1 MGSTTVLITVL
12 ATGGAAAMLARW
24 LRSVANAESAWL
36 RSGLQVLLAALGGAG
51 AAALATGWAELVGFA
66 ALALGGALLVTIDLA
81 VHRLPDIIVG
91 PLYLILLVALT
102 AAAAGNNDWARLGR
116 AAVAGGVVIAVYALL
131 ALIRSDFGLGD
142 VKLSGLLGI
151 FLGWLGWSQVV
162 SGTLA
167 GFVLNGVFAAILLL
181 IRRANLR
188 TAIAFG
194 PWMVAGAAAGAA
206 WGPALFA

>member
-1 MGSTTVLITVL
+1 MGSSTLLITVL
-12 ATGGAAAMLARW
+12 ATGAAAAILSRWTRRVAHAESVW
-24 LRSVANAESAWL
+24 LR
-36 RSGLQVLLAALGGAG
+36 RGLQVLLAAVGGAG

-66 ALALGGALLVTIDLA
+66 ALAVGGALLVTIDLA
-81 VHRLPDIIVG
+81 VHRLPDIIVT
-91 PLYLILLVALT
+91 PLYLILLGALT
-102 AAAAGNNDWARLGR
+102 LAAASNSDWTRLGR
-116 AAVAGGVVIAVYALL
+116 AAAAGGVVIAVYALL

-151 FLGWLGWSQVV
+151 FLGWLGWSNVLL
-162 SGTLA
+162 GTLA

-194 PWMVAGAAAGAA
+194 PWMVAGAVAGAA
-206 WGPALFA
+206 WGPAFFA